1 MTSIVDQIE
10 AQSILNEAIKQRN
23 EKIAIAEMSDD
34 YRKVQ
39 REVSEIPSV
48 EQIFKSIVKS
58 KGLEHLECPV
68 DYKFEQKREQWDHD
82 AKFKTCK
89 EMSIKY
95 DISPDIS
102 ESIFEDI
109 KNSKFNYLIY
119 RSIDFSNA
127 IGKAFYGEK
136 GAVLKRLSQLPLH
149 VLESLEAESKAY

>member
-1 MTSIVDQIE
+1 MANIVDQIE
-10 AQSILNEAIKQRN
+10 AQKILEQAIKQRTN
-23 EKIAIAEMSDD
+23 LVSVAEMSDD

-39 REVSEIPSV
+39 KEKSQIPSV

-68 DYKFEQKREQWDHD
+68 DFKFEQKRKKWEFD

-95 DISPDIS
+95 DISQATS

-127 IGKAFYGEK
+127 IGKSFYGEK
-136 GAVLKRLSQLPLH
+136 GAVLKRLSKLPLH
-149 VLESLEAESKAY
+149 VLESLEAEVA

>member
-1 MTSIVDQIE
+1 MTSVVNQIE
-10 AQSILNEAIKQRN
+10 AQKILEQAIKQR
-23 EKIAIAEMSDD
+23 ADLVSVAEMSDD

-68 DYKFEQKREQWDHD
+68 DFKFEQKRQQWDFD

-95 DISPDIS
+95 DISKITS

-136 GAVLKRLSQLPLH
+136 GAVLKRLSKLPLH